1 MAEDWRIVWQLGSA
15 ESTLGLLPRVC
26 KSEID
31 KKIKCFFLSHS
42 NSRRRKTAKMA
53 ANFAVIPGGDQIQ
66 SVSQKV
72 CKSFAGGFQLECLKR
87 AGTADKIFDT
97 DSLKPKSNEQSSR
110 RQGSEKIVLTSLA
123 AAALTVSQ
131 NISTLYPTTKTS
143 GKRRKNFRRGSAMP
157 RVRLSP
163 KKQPG
168 WRKFAKNCSENLPL
182 TSLLYCSRLNH
193 EWHE

>member
-1 MAEDWRIVWQLGSA
+1 
-15 ESTLGLLPRVC
+15 
-26 KSEID
+26 
-31 KKIKCFFLSHS
+31 
-42 NSRRRKTAKMA
+42 MA

-123 AAALTVSQ
+123 AAASTVSQ
-131 NISTLYPTTKTS
+131 NIPNNENLRQTTKKLPARQCHAQGSLATE
-143 GKRRKNFRRGSAMP
+143 KTARMAKICQKLQRK
-157 RVRLSP
+157 
-163 KKQPG
+163 
-168 WRKFAKNCSENLPL
+168 L
-182 TSLLYCSRLNH
+182 TSNLFVVLQQTES
-193 EWHE
+193 